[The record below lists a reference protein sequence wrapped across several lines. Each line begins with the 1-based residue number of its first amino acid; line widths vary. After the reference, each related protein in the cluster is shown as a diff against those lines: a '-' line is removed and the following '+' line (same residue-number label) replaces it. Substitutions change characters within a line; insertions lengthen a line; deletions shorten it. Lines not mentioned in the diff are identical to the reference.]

1 MTGYKITGIF
11 LVLVLITGLTGVVYA
26 QSDKPE
32 IPQWVKN
39 TAKWWSENKTTD
51 KKFLI
56 ATAYLIQTKIIA
68 LSDTKT
74 NSNDKIP
81 SWFKNVAA
89 FYSDNKITDEE
100 FENSIKYLL
109 QTNTITVSDNTLG
122 IIDKRGLTEVPY
134 NGFSPLF
141 RMYAYSKDFQII
153 GGKFIPLEA
162 HFALKPELEANK
174 TYDKIAI
181 WDKPHSVAV
190 VVPLF
195 TSTAYWEPGFY
206 TYYRG
211 DCDTSCLTKKITFD
225 RPEGFSASQNGISVF
240 QLLGYDTITDLDI
253 DKNPQILNQY
263 DKIVML
269 HNEYVT
275 KKEFDAITHHPKVV
289 YLYANPLYAQVNVN
303 YDNDTITLVKGHGYP
318 TPLDL
323 NAFGWKFD
331 NRAKEYDT
339 DCSDNSFYKVD
350 NGIMLDCYPENTIFT
365 NMTILKIIKDY

>member
-1 MTGYKITGIF
+1 MSI
-11 LVLVLITGLTGVVYA
+11 LLTSNLA
-26 QSDKPE
+26 FAESDKPE
-32 IPQWVKN
+32 IPQWIKN

-56 ATAYLIQTKIIA
+56 SVAYLIQTNMVTF
-68 LSDTKT
+68 SGSQSTD
-74 NSNDKIP
+74 SDKIP

-89 FYSDNKITDEE
+89 LYANNKITEE
-100 FENSIKYLL
+100 ELENSIEYLL
-109 QTNTITVSDNTLG
+109 QTNSIIVSDKTRG
-122 IIDKRGLTEVPY
+122 IIDKKGLTQVPY

-141 RMYAYSKDFQII
+141 RMYAYSQDFHII
-153 GGKFIPLEA
+153 GGKHIPIEA
-162 HFALKPELEANK
+162 HFALKPEFETNG

-181 WDKPHSVAV
+181 WDKPHSAAV
-190 VVPLF
+190 IVPIF

-211 DCDTSCLTKKITFD
+211 DCNSSCLTKKIVFD
-225 RPEGFSASQNGISVF
+225 RPGGFSASQNAVGVLH
-240 QLLGYDTITDLDI
+240 LLGYDTITDLDI
-253 DKNPQILNQY
+253 DRNPQILTQY

-275 KKEFDAITHHPKVV
+275 QKEFDAITHHPKVI
-289 YLYANPLYAQVNVN
+289 YLYANSLYAKVSVN
-303 YDNDTITLVKGHGYP
+303 YNNDTITLVKGHGYP
-318 TPLDL
+318 TSQDL

-339 DCSDNSFYKVD
+339 NCANTSFHPVD
-350 NGIMLDCYPENTIFT
+350 NGIMLDCYPEDTIYT